1 MRPRSKQFYDKL
13 GNMIMQHM
21 KNEYSDI
28 KIKKV
33 GSRESDTYKRKSDLD
48 IRFFFEKGNPDKN
61 TFYPKLVNLLK
72 NKLGRIDGEI
82 LNYDLGTH
90 RNVVRCRPEKGG
102 KVDLVLVSKK
112 DF

>member
-21 KNEYSDI
+21 RNEYSDI

-33 GSRESDTYKRKSDLD
+33 GSRKSDTYKRKSDLD
-48 IRFFFEKGNPDKN
+48 IRFYLENRNPDSKI
-61 TFYPKLVNLLK
+61 FYPKLVKYLK
-72 NKLGRIDGEI
+72 SKLGSIDGEI

-102 KVDLVLVSKK
+102 KVDLKLVSRIEY
-112 DF
+112 